1 MWRRDIDRLHKCVT
15 EIIKTMKTLKNY
27 LIVLL
32 GALVLCSCSTDKTMI
47 AKGVNLNKYEYASIV
62 KGQTIHGTETDIEI
76 EPGIYDAIE
85 ATRLQMVGERRIE
98 DLTKQE
104 KEKLVLVKYAATS
117 IESKSTLS
125 VSFEDYM
132 TGKTVASCRSSN
144 SFALTR
150 QRDVDRAIRKLAKR
164 INNIWG
170 R

>member
-1 MWRRDIDRLHKCVT
+1 
-15 EIIKTMKTLKNY
+15 MKTLKNF

-150 QRDVDRAIRKLAKR
+150 QKDVDRAIRKLAKR
-164 INNIWG
+164 INVP
-170 R
+170 

>member
-1 MWRRDIDRLHKCVT
+1 MNRL
-15 EIIKTMKTLKNY
+15 KTF

-32 GALVLCSCSTDKTMI
+32 GALVLSSCSTDKTMI
-47 AKGVNLNKYEYASIV
+47 AKGVNLNKYAYASIV

-76 EPGIYDAIE
+76 EPGIYEAIE
-85 ATRLQMVGERRIE
+85 STRLKMVGERRVN
-98 DLTKQE
+98 DLTTEE
-104 KEKLVLVKYAATS
+104 KGRIVLVKYAATS
-117 IESKSTLS
+117 NEGTSTLS

-150 QRDVDRAIRKLAKR
+150 QRDVDKAIKKLSNR
-164 INNIWG
+164 IKKIWG